1 MSDILKC
8 IDSILTIAQHEV
20 YLKYVKKLEPFDLTP
35 GQYAVLRCIWLRE
48 KQNTTP
54 KDLADFLRIE
64 TPSVSGIL
72 DRLQNKDL
80 IDRALDETNRRR
92 IKVTTTK
99 KSEAMK
105 TSLLE
110 AVEELNREISKGY
123 TKKEWNTFLEMLYK
137 IGNIDE
143 K

>member
-1 MSDILKC
+1 MRNILSY
-8 IDSILTIAQHEV
+8 INSLLTKAQHAI
-20 YLKYVKKLEPFDLTP
+20 YLKYAKKLETFDMTP
-35 GQYAVLRCIWLRE
+35 GQYGALCCIWSRGKE
-48 KQNTTP
+48 KTTP
-54 KDLADFLRIE
+54 KDLGEFLGLE
-64 TPSVSGIL
+64 TPTVSILL
-72 DRLQNKDL
+72 DRMQNKDL

-123 TKKEWNTFLEMLYK
+123 TKKEWNTFLEMLHN
-137 IGNIDE
+137 IGNIEE

>member
-1 MSDILKC
+1 M
-8 IDSILTIAQHEV
+8 
-20 YLKYVKKLEPFDLTP
+20 
-35 GQYAVLRCIWLRE
+35 
-48 KQNTTP
+48 
-54 KDLADFLRIE
+54 
-64 TPSVSGIL
+64 
-72 DRLQNKDL
+72 QNKDL

-137 IGNIDE
+137 IGNIEE